1 MANSTAGREIVV
13 SRVFDAPPDLV
24 FAAFTEREH
33 VEKWWMPKG
42 SETHEWDVKP
52 GGSWRYSM
60 PAEGGAM
67 YQFKVTFV
75 EIDKPNKL
83 VYDYA
88 SEGDPNP
95 VRTTVSLED
104 VGGKTKVNLQLVFAT
119 AAALEEAKGYGAV
132 GGANAALKD
141 LEKYL
146 TERK

>member
-1 MANSTAGREIVV
+1 MTNATADREIIAT
-13 SRVFDAPPDLV
+13 RTFDAPRETV

-33 VEKWWMPKG
+33 VEQWWMPSG
-42 SETHEWDVKP
+42 SNTYEWDAKP

-60 PAEGGAM
+60 PAPDGNM

-75 EIDKPNKL
+75 EIDKPARL

-95 VRTTVSLED
+95 VRTNVTFEEEGSR
-104 VGGKTKVNLQLVFAT
+104 TKVTLHLIFASVT
-119 AAALEEAKGYGAV
+119 AFEEAKGYGAV
-132 GGANAALKD
+132 GGANQALKD

-146 TERK
+146 VNL